1 MFITEEGEEAPTE
14 ATARGTIETADA
26 PAEGAQAAEAP
37 IEGSI
42 YFIFSLIQNILLYHL
57 LWVSPPLSMRQ
68 QNVRLLEVPPLPPV
82 SKCQNLVEPP
92 SPQSG

>member
-42 YFIFSLIQNILLYHL
+42 YFIFSLIQNILLYPL
-57 LWVSPPLSMRQ
+57 LWVPPPQHASA
-68 QNVRLLEVPPLPPV
+68 
-82 SKCQNLVEPP
+82 KCQTFGSPP
-92 SPQSG
+92 SPPCQQMSEFG

>member
-57 LWVSPPLSMRQ
+57 LRAT
-68 QNVRLLEVPPLPPV
+68 LPPTLIN
-82 SKCQNLVEPP
+82 KCQNLFDPP
-92 SPQSG
+92 PP